1 MGRKRNKRQRQ
12 IAKDVH
18 MHYLIINFE
27 TDEIARIA
35 REVAS
40 AVYAEKE
47 AEKSERRRGI
57 FGRKEER

>member
-1 MGRKRNKRQRQ
+1 MT
-12 IAKDVH
+12 KDVH
-18 MHYLIINFE
+18 MHYLNINFE

-47 AEKSERRRGI
+47 AEKAERRRGI